1 MPFLFYFAKLYFD
14 KKHLEKGLKGKG
26 MGGGVGGVYNKKV
39 PFLANIERC
48 PEFLEYTL
56 WFFQIMYQTMSSNI
70 SKNEIKIEKYLL
82 FPDTFLQ

>member
-1 MPFLFYFAKLYFD
+1 
-14 KKHLEKGLKGKG
+14 
-26 MGGGVGGVYNKKV
+26 MGGGVGGGGGYNKKV

-70 SKNEIKIEKYLL
+70 SKNKIKIEKYLL